1 MQRRVLQV
9 LAHRLSWQDEG
20 AEEHSAYGIGNG
32 RERKC
37 SYSYQYCRE
46 GALMAERA

>member
-1 MQRRVLQV
+1 MQRRILQV

-20 AEEHSAYGIGNG
+20 AEEHSAYCVDDG
-32 RERKC
+32 RERKR